1 MTMKKKTLYIIG
13 GIFALLLITNPS
25 PKSFEAYAKAHG
37 AQFEVAREYNFF
49 VASIYYGSGSS
60 YYLGFL
66 GNFFHLKGKM
76 RKEYD
81 ISRN

>member
-1 MTMKKKTLYIIG
+1 MKKKTLYIIG

-37 AQFEVAREYNFF
+37 AELEVTREYNFF
-49 VASIYYGSGSS
+49 IASIYYGSGSS

-66 GNFFHLKGKM
+66 GNFFHLKGEM
-76 RKEYD
+76 RKKYIIEQ
-81 ISRN
+81 RN